1 MPGFTNARTWL
12 ADVRQYA
19 DPNLTCILV
28 GNKVDLCE
36 PQAGDGTDTSS
47 AANPTLRRRRREV
60 SREAAELWAKE
71 EGLLFMEASAKSG
84 DNVNEAFQQ
93 AARDVVLKIKR
104 GVFDNGAVCT
114 FNLSVIGVHLFL
126 QSHGVKAAQ
135 QPENSLTLEQ
145 GKAKAGCCN

>member
-1 MPGFTNARTWL
+1 MPGFANARTWL

-28 GNKVDLCE
+28 GNKVDLSE
-36 PQAGDGTDTSS
+36 PGDGTDASAISSTS
-47 AANPTLRRRRREV
+47 RRRRREV

-71 EGLLFMEASAKSG
+71 EGLLFIEASAKSG

-104 GVFDNGAVCT
+104 GVFDNGMVCVY
-114 FNLSVIGVHLFL
+114 NFL
-126 QSHGVKAAQ
+126 
-135 QPENSLTLEQ
+135 
-145 GKAKAGCCN
+145 